1 MSTSSDAPSARRL
14 GAPPAGPGRGLELAP
29 FAGVRFSPS
38 VVGSL
43 EAVTCPPYDLID
55 EEDLR
60 RLRAGADHNI
70 VQITLPGGGHEA
82 AGRKLREWLANGTLV
97 VDGSPALYVYEMG
110 GPRFLQR
117 GLIGCVGLRDES
129 ERVILPHENVYPG
142 PVRDRLGLME
152 ATRADL
158 EPILLTYEG
167 GGPASDLVDR
177 VADGS
182 EPVLEIVSGDG
193 TRHRLWRLEDDGTVA
208 DDLRDRKA
216 LIADGH
222 HRYAAYREFQSRQ
235 DGPGPWDYGLAL
247 LVDSLRYPPH
257 LGAIHRV
264 LPALDPQEA
273 VARAAEAFEVTPL
286 EGGLARALAELEA
299 APDGL
304 LIAGSGCR
312 LWLLS
317 DPDPVRL
324 AAALPPE
331 RSERWRSLS
340 TAVLDGLL
348 ISDLWKIAPDEHNVQ
363 VVHDD
368 PAHAVARASRTEGTA
383 VILNPLTVP
392 EVMALAAGGERVPRK
407 STSFGPK
414 PRTGLVM
421 RLI

>member
-1 MSTSSDAPSARRL
+1 MDRIDQR
-14 GAPPAGPGRGLELAP
+14 GGLELLP
-29 FAGVRFSPS
+29 FSGVRFSPS
-38 VVGSL
+38 AVGNL

-55 EEDLR
+55 EEDLG
-60 RLRAGADHNI
+60 RLRAGASHNI
-70 VQITLPGGGHEA
+70 VQITLPGGGYEA
-82 AGRKLREWLANGTLV
+82 AGRTLREWLADGTLIT
-97 VDGSPALYVYEMG
+97 DGSPALYVYEMG

-129 ERVILPHENVYPG
+129 EGVILPHENVYPG
-142 PVRDRLGLME
+142 PVRDRLALLE
-152 ATRADL
+152 ATRANL
-158 EPILLTYEG
+158 EPIFLTYEG
-167 GGPASDLVDR
+167 DGPASDLVDR

-182 EPVLEIVSGDG
+182 APVLEIVSGDG

-208 DDLRDRKA
+208 ADLRDRRA

-222 HRYAAYREFQSRQ
+222 HRYAAYREYQARR
-235 DGPGPWDYGLAL
+235 DGPGPWDHGLAL

-264 LPALDPQEA
+264 LPDLDPQEA
-273 VARAAEAFEVTPL
+273 VTRAAEAFRVTPL
-286 EGGLARALAELEA
+286 EGGLAKGLAALEA
-299 APDGL
+299 SPDGL

-312 LWLLS
+312 LWLLT

-324 AAALPPE
+324 AADLPAD
-331 RSERWRSLS
+331 RSERWRSLN

-348 ISDLWKIAPDEHNVQ
+348 IDGLWKIVPDEHNVQ

-383 VILNPLTVP
+383 VILGPLTVP

>member
-1 MSTSSDAPSARRL
+1 MDRTDLR
-14 GAPPAGPGRGLELAP
+14 RGLELVP
-29 FAGVRFSPS
+29 FSGVRFSPA
-38 VVGSL
+38 VGSL

-55 EEDLR
+55 EEDLA
-60 RLRAGADHNI
+60 RLRAGASHNI
-70 VQITLPGGGHEA
+70 VQITLPGGGYEA
-82 AGRKLREWLANGTLV
+82 AGRLLRGWLTDGTLT
-97 VDGSPALYVYEMG
+97 VDGSPALYVYEVS

-117 GLIGCVGLRDES
+117 GLIGGVGLRDES

-142 PVRDRLGLME
+142 PVRDRLALME
-152 ATRADL
+152 ATRANL
-158 EPILLTYEG
+158 EPIFLTYEG
-167 GGPASDLVDR
+167 DGPASDLVDR

-208 DDLRDRKA
+208 DDLRDRQA

-222 HRYAAYREFQSRQ
+222 HRYAAYREFQARQ

-264 LPALDPQEA
+264 LPGLEPAEA
-273 VARAAEAFEVTPL
+273 VRRAQDAFEVTPM
-286 EGGLARALAELEA
+286 EGGLAKALAALETT
-299 APDGL
+299 PDGL
-304 LIAGSGCR
+304 LVAGSDCR
-312 LWLLS
+312 MWLLS
-317 DPDPVRL
+317 DPDPARL
-324 AAALPPE
+324 AAALPAD
-331 RSERWRSLS
+331 RSERWRSLN

-348 ISDLWKIAPDEHNVQ
+348 ICGLWEISPDEHSVQ

-368 PAHAVARASRTEGTA
+368 PAHAISRAAKSGGTA
-383 VILNPLTVP
+383 VILNPLTVSG
-392 EVMALAAGGERVPRK
+392 VMALAAGGERVPRK

-421 RLI
+421 RLVDAFTL

>member
-1 MSTSSDAPSARRL
+1 MSTSDT
-14 GAPPAGPGRGLELAP
+14 PPAGLELLP
-29 FAGVRFSPS
+29 FAGVRFSAAA
-38 VVGSL
+38 VGGL
-43 EAVTCPPYDLID
+43 ESVTCPPYDLID
-55 EEDLR
+55 EDDLR
-60 RLRAGADHNI
+60 RLRAEDTHNI
-70 VQITLPGGGHEA
+70 VRITLPAGGHA
-82 AGRKLREWLANGTLV
+82 SAGGLLRAWLADGTLT
-97 VDGSPALYVYEMG
+97 VDDSPALYVYEMG

-117 GLIGCVGLRDES
+117 GLIGCVGLRAES
-129 ERVILPHENVYPG
+129 EGVILPHENVYPG
-142 PVRDRLGLME
+142 PVRDRLALME
-152 ATRADL
+152 ATRANL

-167 GGPASDLVDR
+167 DGPASDLVDR

-193 TRHRLWRLEDDGTVA
+193 TRHRLWRLADDGTVA
-208 DDLRDRKA
+208 DDLRDRRA

-222 HRYAAYREFQSRQ
+222 HRYAAYREFQARQ

-264 LPALDPQEA
+264 LPGLDPQEA
-273 VARAAEAFEVTPL
+273 VTRAAEAFRVTPL
-286 EGGLARALAELEA
+286 EGGLAKGLTALEA

-312 LWLLS
+312 LWLL
-317 DPDPVRL
+317 DEPDPVRL
-324 AAALPPE
+324 AAALPAD
-331 RSERWRSLS
+331 RSARWRSLN

-348 ISDLWKIAPDEHNVQ
+348 IGDLWKIVPDEHSVQ

-368 PAHAVARASRTEGTA
+368 PAHAVARASRAEGTA

-421 RLI
+421 RLL

>member
-1 MSTSSDAPSARRL
+1 MDRIDQR
-14 GAPPAGPGRGLELAP
+14 RGLELAP
-29 FAGVRFSPS
+29 FSAVRFSPS
-38 VVGSL
+38 AVENL

-55 EEDLR
+55 EEDLG
-60 RLRAGADHNI
+60 RLRAGASHNI
-70 VQITLPGGGHEA
+70 VQITLPGGGYEEA
-82 AGRKLREWLANGTLV
+82 ARTLRSWLADGTLIT
-97 VDGSPALYVYEMG
+97 DDPPALYVYEMG

-129 ERVILPHENVYPG
+129 EGVILPHENVYPG
-142 PVRDRLGLME
+142 PVRDRLALLE
-152 ATRADL
+152 ATRANL
-158 EPILLTYEG
+158 EPIFLTYEG
-167 GGPASDLVDR
+167 DGPASDLVDR

-182 EPVLEIVSGDG
+182 DPVLEIVSGDG

-208 DDLRDRKA
+208 DDLRGRRA

-222 HRYAAYREFQSRQ
+222 HRYAAYREFQARQ
-235 DGPGPWDYGLAL
+235 EGPGPWDHGLAL

-264 LPALDPQEA
+264 LPDLDPQDA
-273 VARAAEAFEVTPL
+273 VTRAAEAFRVTPL
-286 EGGLARALAELEA
+286 EGGLAKGLAALEA

-304 LIAGSGCR
+304 LVAGSGCR
-312 LWLLS
+312 LWLLT

-324 AAALPPE
+324 AAALPAE
-331 RSERWRSLS
+331 RSERWRSLN

-348 ISDLWKIAPDEHNVQ
+348 IGDLWKIVPDEHSVQ

-368 PAHAVARASRTEGTA
+368 PAHAVARAGRTEGTA

-392 EVMALAAGGERVPRK
+392 GVMALAAGGERVPRK

-421 RLI
+421 RLV